1 MDLKRTIS
9 GELGK
14 GSVNHN
20 SRKFSAKNV
29 DASRSHL
36 NIDYCNERI
45 QDVYHE
51 LFDDALKL
59 YNEKQTREDR
69 KIANYYEKIRAGNQ
83 EKPFHELILQVGNKD
98 DMNATG
104 EYAQLARQVLDE
116 YYQDFQAR
124 NPNLRVFSAH
134 LHMDEATPHI
144 HIDFVP
150 FTKGSKRG
158 LDTRVSLKQA
168 LAAQGFTG
176 GTRRATEWTQWVES
190 EKKQLAIVMER
201 HEIQWEQLGTH
212 NEHLSVLDYKK
223 QERAKEVRVLD
234 TTIAEKQ
241 MQVDEIEQTL
251 QSVQKQVIDLD
262 KIENISVK
270 KALLSDKVTLPRN
283 DFENL
288 LSAAKQY
295 VVYRRQDDRLQGLLD
310 AANDKIKQL
319 EGVIGELKRKVS
331 GLVDELSNIEFWHKR
346 ELDDVKSESRE
357 VRRENLMLKREQK
370 GLMNLLRRHG
380 IDPVKERHHEQE
392 HDER

>member
-1 MDLKRTIS
+1 MKRTIS

-29 DASRSHL
+29 DSSRSHL

-51 LFDDALKL
+51 LFDDALKR
-59 YNEKQTREDR
+59 YNERQTREDR
-69 KIANYYEKIRAGNQ
+69 KISNYYEKIRAGNQ

-116 YYQDFQAR
+116 YYQGFQTR

-144 HIDFVP
+144 HIDFIP
-150 FTKGSKRG
+150 FTTGSKRG

-168 LAAQGFTG
+168 FAAQGFTG
-176 GTRRATEWTQWVES
+176 GTRRSTEWTQWVES

-212 NEHLSVLDYKK
+212 EEHLSVLDYKK
-223 QERAKEVRVLD
+223 QERAKEVRALN
-234 TTIAEKQ
+234 TAIAEKQ
-241 MQVDEIEQTL
+241 TQVDRIEQTL
-251 QSVQKQVIDLD
+251 QSVQQQAVDLD

-270 KALLSDKVTLPRN
+270 KALLSDKVTLPRS
-283 DFENL
+283 DFESL
-288 LSAAKQY
+288 LNAAKQY

-319 EGVIGELKRKVS
+319 EGVIGELNHRVS
-331 GLVDELSNIEFWHKR
+331 ALVDDLRNVGFWHTQ
-346 ELDDVKSESRE
+346 ELNEVKSESRE
-357 VRRENLMLKREQK
+357 VHRENLMLKREQK
-370 GLMNLLRRHG
+370 RLMVLKLRLTMT
-380 IDPVKERHHEQE
+380 ISS
-392 HDER
+392 

>member
-1 MDLKRTIS
+1 MKRTIS

-223 QERAKEVRVLD
+223 QERAKEVQALD

-241 MQVDEIEQTL
+241 TQVDEIEQTL
-251 QSVQKQVIDLD
+251 QSVQKQVVDLD
-262 KIENISVK
+262 KIENVSVK
-270 KALLSDKVTLPRN
+270 KALLSDKVTLPRS

-310 AANDKIKQL
+310 AANAKIKQL
-319 EGVIGELKRKVS
+319 EGVVGELKQKISKLVS
-331 GLVDELSNIEFWHKR
+331 ELSNIEFWHTQ
-346 ELDDVKSESRE
+346 ELNEVKSESRE

-370 GLMNLLRRHG
+370 GLVNLLRRHG
-380 IDPVKERHHEQE
+380 IDPAKERIRQQE

>member
-20 SRKFSAKNV
+20 SRKFNAKNV
-29 DASRSHL
+29 DASRRHL

-51 LFDDALKL
+51 LFDDALNR
-59 YNEKQTREDR
+59 YNAKQTRTDR
-69 KIANYYEKIRAGNQ
+69 KITDYYEKIRAGNQ

-116 YYQDFQAR
+116 YYQDFQTR

-150 FTKGSKRG
+150 FTTGSKRG

-176 GTRRATEWTQWVES
+176 GTRSATEWAQWVES
-190 EKKQLAIVMER
+190 EKKQLAIVMQR

-212 NEHLSVLDYKK
+212 EEHLSVLDYKK
-223 QERAKEVRVLD
+223 QERAKEVRALD

-241 MQVDEIEQTL
+241 TQIDEIEQTL
-251 QSVQKQVIDLD
+251 QSVQQQVVDLD

-270 KALLSDKVTLPRN
+270 KAMLSDKVTLLRGN
-283 DFENL
+283 FENL
-288 LSAAKQY
+288 LNAAKQY
-295 VVYRRQDDRLQGLLD
+295 VVYRRQDDCLQGLLD
-310 AANDKIKQL
+310 AANAKIKQL
-319 EGVIGELKRKVS
+319 EGIIGELKQRVS
-331 GLVDELSNIEFWHKR
+331 SLVSDLSNVEFWHKQ
-346 ELDDVKSESRE
+346 ELDEVKSESRE
-357 VRRENLMLKREQK
+357 VRYENLMLKREKK

-380 IDPVKERHHEQE
+380 IDPAKERTREQE
-392 HDER
+392 RDER

>member
-1 MDLKRTIS
+1 MKRTIS

-29 DASRSHL
+29 DSSRSHL

-45 QDVYHE
+45 QDVYYE
-51 LFDDALKL
+51 LFDDALKR
-59 YNEKQTREDR
+59 YNERQTREDR
-69 KIANYYEKIRAGNQ
+69 KISNYYEKIRAGNQ

-116 YYQDFQAR
+116 YYQGFQTR

-144 HIDFVP
+144 HIDFIP
-150 FTKGSKRG
+150 FTTGSKRG

-168 LAAQGFTG
+168 FAAQGFTG
-176 GTRRATEWTQWVES
+176 GTRRSTEWTQWVES

-212 NEHLSVLDYKK
+212 EEHLSVLDYKK
-223 QERAKEVRVLD
+223 QERAKEVRALN
-234 TTIAEKQ
+234 TAIAEKQ
-241 MQVDEIEQTL
+241 TQVDRIEQTL
-251 QSVQKQVIDLD
+251 QSVQQQAVDLD

-270 KALLSDKVTLPRN
+270 KALLSDKVTLPRS
-283 DFENL
+283 DFESL
-288 LSAAKQY
+288 LNAAKQY

-319 EGVIGELKRKVS
+319 EGVIGELNHRVS
-331 GLVDELSNIEFWHKR
+331 ALVDDLRNVGFWHTQ
-346 ELDDVKSESRE
+346 ELNEVKSESRE
-357 VRRENLMLKREQK
+357 VHRENLMLKREQK
-370 GLMNLLRRHG
+370 RLMNLLRRHG
-380 IDPVKERHHEQE
+380 IDPAKGRTREQE
-392 HDER
+392 RDER

>member
-1 MDLKRTIS
+1 MKRTIS

-51 LFDDALKL
+51 LFDDALKR
-59 YNEKQTREDR
+59 YNERQKREDR

-116 YYQDFQAR
+116 YYQGFQNR

-150 FTKGSKRG
+150 FTTGSKRG

-212 NEHLSVLDYKK
+212 EEHLSVLDYKK
-223 QERAKEVRVLD
+223 QERAKEVRALD

-241 MQVDEIEQTL
+241 TQVDEIERTL
-251 QSVQKQVIDLD
+251 QSVQQQVVDLD
-262 KIENISVK
+262 KIENVSVK

-288 LSAAKQY
+288 LNAAKQY

-310 AANDKIKQL
+310 AANAKIKQL
-319 EGVIGELKRKVS
+319 EGAIGELKQKVS
-331 GLVDELSNIEFWHKR
+331 KLVSKLSNIEFWHSQ
-346 ELDDVKSESRE
+346 ELNEVKSESRE

-370 GLMNLLRRHG
+370 GLMNLLQRYG
-380 IDPVKERHHEQE
+380 IDPAKERTREQE
-392 HDER
+392 RDER

>member
-1 MDLKRTIS
+1 MKRTIS

-223 QERAKEVRVLD
+223 QERAKEVQALD

-241 MQVDEIEQTL
+241 TQVDEIEQTL
-251 QSVQKQVIDLD
+251 QSVQQQTVDLD
-262 KIENISVK
+262 KIENVSVK
-270 KALLSDKVTLPRN
+270 KALLSDKVTLPRS

-319 EGVIGELKRKVS
+319 EGVISELKQKVS
-331 GLVDELSNIEFWHKR
+331 KLVSELSNIEFWHSQ
-346 ELDDVKSESRE
+346 ELNEVKSESRE

-380 IDPVKERHHEQE
+380 IDPVKEQTCEQE
-392 HDER
+392 RDER

>member
-1 MDLKRTIS
+1 MKRTIS

-150 FTKGSKRG
+150 FTKSSKRG

-223 QERAKEVRVLD
+223 QERAKEVQALD

-241 MQVDEIEQTL
+241 TQVDEIEQTL
-251 QSVQKQVIDLD
+251 QSVQQQTVDLD
-262 KIENISVK
+262 KIENVSVK
-270 KALLSDKVTLPRN
+270 KALLSDKVTLPRS

-310 AANDKIKQL
+310 AANAKIKQL
-319 EGVIGELKRKVS
+319 EGVVGELKQKISKLVS
-331 GLVDELSNIEFWHKR
+331 ELSNIEFWHTQ
-346 ELDDVKSESRE
+346 ELNEVKSESRE

-370 GLMNLLRRHG
+370 GLVNLLRRHG
-380 IDPVKERHHEQE
+380 IDPAKERIRQQE

>member
-223 QERAKEVRVLD
+223 QERAKEVQALD

-241 MQVDEIEQTL
+241 TQVDEIEQTL
-251 QSVQKQVIDLD
+251 QSVQQQTVDLD
-262 KIENISVK
+262 KIENVSVK
-270 KALLSDKVTLPRN
+270 KALLSDKVTLPRS

-288 LSAAKQY
+288 LNAAKQY

-310 AANDKIKQL
+310 AANAKIKQL
-319 EGVIGELKRKVS
+319 EGVVGELKQKISKLVS
-331 GLVDELSNIEFWHKR
+331 ELSNIEFWHTQ
-346 ELDDVKSESRE
+346 ELNEVKSESRE

-370 GLMNLLRRHG
+370 GLVNLLRRHG
-380 IDPVKERHHEQE
+380 IDPAKERIRQQE

>member
-1 MDLKRTIS
+1 MKRTIS

>member
-1 MDLKRTIS
+1 MKRTIS

-29 DASRSHL
+29 DSSRSHL

-51 LFDDALKL
+51 LFDDALKR
-59 YNEKQTREDR
+59 YNERQTREDR
-69 KIANYYEKIRAGNQ
+69 KISNYYEKIRAGNQ

-116 YYQDFQAR
+116 YHQGFQTR

-144 HIDFVP
+144 HIDFIP
-150 FTKGSKRG
+150 FTTGSKRG

-168 LAAQGFTG
+168 FAAQGFTG
-176 GTRRATEWTQWVES
+176 GTRRSTEWTQWVES

-212 NEHLSVLDYKK
+212 EEHLSVLDYKK
-223 QERAKEVRVLD
+223 QERAKEVRALN
-234 TTIAEKQ
+234 TAIAEKQ
-241 MQVDEIEQTL
+241 TQVDRIEQTL
-251 QSVQKQVIDLD
+251 QSVQQQAVDLD

-270 KALLSDKVTLPRN
+270 KALLSDKVTLPRS
-283 DFENL
+283 DFESL
-288 LSAAKQY
+288 LNAAKQY

-319 EGVIGELKRKVS
+319 EGVIGELNHRVS
-331 GLVDELSNIEFWHKR
+331 ALVDDLRNVGFWHTQ
-346 ELDDVKSESRE
+346 ELNEVKSESRE
-357 VRRENLMLKREQK
+357 VHRENLMLKREQK
-370 GLMNLLRRHG
+370 RLMNLLRRHG
-380 IDPVKERHHEQE
+380 IDPAKGRTREQE
-392 HDER
+392 RDER

>member
-1 MDLKRTIS
+1 MKRTIS

-51 LFDDALKL
+51 LFDDALKR
-59 YNEKQTREDR
+59 YNERQTREDR
-69 KIANYYEKIRAGNQ
+69 KIVNYYEKIRAGNQ
-83 EKPFHELILQVGNKD
+83 ERPFHELILQVGNKD

-116 YYQDFQAR
+116 YYQGFQTR

-144 HIDFVP
+144 HIDFIP
-150 FTKGSKRG
+150 FTTGSKRG

-212 NEHLSVLDYKK
+212 EEHLSVLDYKK
-223 QERAKEVRVLD
+223 QERAKEVRALD

-241 MQVDEIEQTL
+241 TQVDEIEQTL
-251 QSVQKQVIDLD
+251 QSVQKQVVDLD
-262 KIENISVK
+262 KIENVSVK
-270 KALLSDKVTLPRN
+270 KTLLSDKVTLPRS

-295 VVYRRQDDRLQGLLD
+295 VVYRRQEDRLQGLLD

-319 EGVIGELKRKVS
+319 EGVIRELKQKVS
-331 GLVDELSNIEFWHKR
+331 KLVNELGNIEFWHTQ
-346 ELDDVKSESRE
+346 ELNEVKSESRE

-370 GLMNLLRRHG
+370 GLVNLLRRHG
-380 IDPVKERHHEQE
+380 IDPAKERIREHER
-392 HDER
+392 DER

>member
-1 MDLKRTIS
+1 MKRTIS

-29 DASRSHL
+29 DSSRSHL

-51 LFDDALKL
+51 LFDDALKR
-59 YNEKQTREDR
+59 YNERQTREDR
-69 KIANYYEKIRAGNQ
+69 KISNYYEKIRAGNQ

-116 YYQDFQAR
+116 YYQGFQTR

-144 HIDFVP
+144 HIDFIP
-150 FTKGSKRG
+150 FTTGSKRG

-168 LAAQGFTG
+168 FAAQGFTG
-176 GTRRATEWTQWVES
+176 GTRRSTEWTQWVES

-212 NEHLSVLDYKK
+212 EEHLSVLDYKK
-223 QERAKEVRVLD
+223 QERAKEVRALN
-234 TTIAEKQ
+234 TAIAEKQ
-241 MQVDEIEQTL
+241 TQVDRIEQTL
-251 QSVQKQVIDLD
+251 QSVQQQAVDLD

-270 KALLSDKVTLPRN
+270 KALLSDKVTLPRS
-283 DFENL
+283 DFESL
-288 LSAAKQY
+288 LNAAKQY

-319 EGVIGELKRKVS
+319 EGVIGELNHRVS
-331 GLVDELSNIEFWHKR
+331 ALVDDLRNVGFWHTQ
-346 ELDDVKSESRE
+346 ELNEVKSESRE
-357 VRRENLMLKREQK
+357 VHRENLMLKREQK
-370 GLMNLLRRHG
+370 RLMNLLRRHG
-380 IDPVKERHHEQE
+380 IDPAKGRTREQE
-392 HDER
+392 RDER

>member
-51 LFDDALKL
+51 LFDDALKR
-59 YNEKQTREDR
+59 YNERQKREDR

-116 YYQDFQAR
+116 YYQGFQNR

-150 FTKGSKRG
+150 FTTGSKRG

-212 NEHLSVLDYKK
+212 EEHLSVLDYKK
-223 QERAKEVRVLD
+223 QERAKEVRALD

-241 MQVDEIEQTL
+241 TQVDEIERTL
-251 QSVQKQVIDLD
+251 QSVQQQVVDID
-262 KIENISVK
+262 KIENVSVK

-288 LSAAKQY
+288 LNAAKQY

-310 AANDKIKQL
+310 AANAKIKQL
-319 EGVIGELKRKVS
+319 EGAIGELKQKVS
-331 GLVDELSNIEFWHKR
+331 KLVSKLSNIEFWHSQ
-346 ELDDVKSESRE
+346 ELNEVKSESRE

-370 GLMNLLRRHG
+370 GLMNLLQRYG
-380 IDPVKERHHEQE
+380 IDPAKERTREQE
-392 HDER
+392 RDER

>member
-201 HEIQWEQLGTH
+201 HEIQWEQFGTH

-223 QERAKEVRVLD
+223 QERAKEVQALD

-241 MQVDEIEQTL
+241 TQVDEIEQTL
-251 QSVQKQVIDLD
+251 QSVQQQTVDLD
-262 KIENISVK
+262 KIKNVSVK
-270 KALLSDKVTLPRN
+270 KALLSDKVTLPRS

-310 AANDKIKQL
+310 AANAKIKQL
-319 EGVIGELKRKVS
+319 EGVVGELKQKISKLVS
-331 GLVDELSNIEFWHKR
+331 ELSNIEFWHTQ
-346 ELDDVKSESRE
+346 ELNEVKSESRE

-370 GLMNLLRRHG
+370 GLVNLLRRHG
-380 IDPVKERHHEQE
+380 IDPAKERIRQQE

>member
-144 HIDFVP
+144 HIDFIP
-150 FTKGSKRG
+150 FTTGSKRG

-176 GTRRATEWTQWVES
+176 GTRRSTEWTQWVES

-201 HEIQWEQLGTH
+201 HEIQWERLGTH
-212 NEHLSVLDYKK
+212 AEHLSVLDYKK
-223 QERAKEVRVLD
+223 QERAKEVQALD

-241 MQVDEIEQTL
+241 TQIDEIEQTL
-251 QSVQKQVIDLD
+251 QSVQQQVVDLD
-262 KIENISVK
+262 KIENVSVK
-270 KALLSDKVTLPRN
+270 KALLSDKVTLPRS

-310 AANDKIKQL
+310 AANAKIKQL
-319 EGVIGELKRKVS
+319 EGVVGELKQKISKLVS
-331 GLVDELSNIEFWHKR
+331 ELSNIEFWHTQ
-346 ELDDVKSESRE
+346 ELNEVKSESRE

-370 GLMNLLRRHG
+370 GLVNLLRRHG
-380 IDPVKERHHEQE
+380 IDPAKERIRQQE

>member
-1 MDLKRTIS
+1 MKRTIS

-223 QERAKEVRVLD
+223 QERAKEVQALD

-241 MQVDEIEQTL
+241 TQVDEIEQTL
-251 QSVQKQVIDLD
+251 QSVQQQTVDLD
-262 KIENISVK
+262 KIENVSVK
-270 KALLSDKVTLPRN
+270 KALLSDKVTLPRS

-288 LSAAKQY
+288 LNAAKQY

-310 AANDKIKQL
+310 AANAKIKQL
-319 EGVIGELKRKVS
+319 EGVVGELKQKISKLVS
-331 GLVDELSNIEFWHKR
+331 ELSNIEFWHTQ
-346 ELDDVKSESRE
+346 ELNEVKSESRE

-370 GLMNLLRRHG
+370 GLVNLLRRHG
-380 IDPVKERHHEQE
+380 IDPAKERIRQQE

>member
-29 DASRSHL
+29 DSSRSHL

-51 LFDDALKL
+51 LFDDALKR
-59 YNEKQTREDR
+59 YNERQTREDR
-69 KIANYYEKIRAGNQ
+69 KISNYYEKIRAGNQ

-116 YYQDFQAR
+116 YYQGFQTR

-134 LHMDEATPHI
+134 LHMDEATPNI
-144 HIDFVP
+144 HIDFIP
-150 FTKGSKRG
+150 FTTGSKRG

-168 LAAQGFTG
+168 FAAQGFTG
-176 GTRRATEWTQWVES
+176 GTRRSTEWTQWVES

-212 NEHLSVLDYKK
+212 EEHLSVLDYKK
-223 QERAKEVRVLD
+223 QERAKEVRALN
-234 TTIAEKQ
+234 TAIAEKQ
-241 MQVDEIEQTL
+241 TQVDRIEQTL
-251 QSVQKQVIDLD
+251 QSVQQQAVDLD

-270 KALLSDKVTLPRN
+270 KALLSDKVTLPRS
-283 DFENL
+283 DFESL
-288 LSAAKQY
+288 LNAAKQY

-319 EGVIGELKRKVS
+319 EGVIGELNHRVS
-331 GLVDELSNIEFWHKR
+331 ALVDDLRNVGFWHTQ
-346 ELDDVKSESRE
+346 ELNEVKSESRE
-357 VRRENLMLKREQK
+357 VHRENLMLKREQK
-370 GLMNLLRRHG
+370 RLMNLLRRHG
-380 IDPVKERHHEQE
+380 IDPAKGRTREQE
-392 HDER
+392 RDER